1 MSIRPIDLQVI
12 LPKST
17 SNPNT
22 REHVVNKEAIQ
33 LTQAQ
38 MANKRQS
45 IEMDKKVNALKQK
58 DGHKV
63 EAKKESNQQGNKK
76 NMKSKSEAKDVK
88 ATKESEAKEDKNKN
102 DKDAVKQMPFNR
114 FDMKV

>member
-1 MSIRPIDLQVI
+1 MPIRPIDLQVI

-17 SNPNT
+17 SNPNS
-22 REHVVNKEAIQ
+22 REHVVNKEALQ

-63 EAKKESNQQGNKK
+63 EAKKDSNQQGKK
-76 NMKSKSEAKDVK
+76 KQAKPKPDSKSTEENKSSNQNQ
-88 ATKESEAKEDKNKN
+88 ESVNEKK
-102 DKDAVKQMPFNR
+102 AVKQMPFNR